1 MGGKERGTIFLSVF
15 YDSYYYRYHRERA
28 REIERVSKRE

>member
-15 YDSYYYRYHRERA
+15 YETYNYRYHRERA
-28 REIERVSKRE
+28 RETERVRV